1 MLKIFFVITTIILTL
16 SATAVF
22 LLFLKFSKTPLKRE
36 SSQIYSVITVKNS
49 AETIEGIIR
58 SVAWQMQNGN
68 SVGSELIVIDLGS
81 DDETFLILK
90 KLGEEYPFIHPMHKT
105 DYISHIL
112 SL

>member
-1 MLKIFFVITTIILTL
+1 MLKIFFVIITIILLL
-16 SATAVF
+16 SAITVF
-22 LLFLKFSKTPLKRE
+22 MLFFKFSKPLLKKE
-36 SSQIYSVITVKNS
+36 LSHIYSVITVKNS

-58 SVAWQMQNGN
+58 SVAWQIQNG
-68 SVGSELIVIDLGS
+68 STVSSELIVIDLGS

-105 DYISHIL
+105 DYISHVL